1 MISLCSIGSFKSNAG
16 IAIVIL
22 FCFFSGCSKAG
33 QESCEPENVS
43 SFVYYCVQ
51 MPQKSFVHQSKI
63 NIPVMARDR
72 QGETYAGSIVF
83 EGDFGAG
90 YLNTS
95 LNNDSLF
102 IQVRRSLDIGFIGT
116 DLNGKKYQIFT
127 QISN

>member
-1 MISLCSIGSFKSNAG
+1 
-16 IAIVIL
+16 
-22 FCFFSGCSKAG
+22 
-33 QESCEPENVS
+33 
-43 SFVYYCVQ
+43 
-51 MPQKSFVHQSKI
+51 
-63 NIPVMARDR
+63 MARDR